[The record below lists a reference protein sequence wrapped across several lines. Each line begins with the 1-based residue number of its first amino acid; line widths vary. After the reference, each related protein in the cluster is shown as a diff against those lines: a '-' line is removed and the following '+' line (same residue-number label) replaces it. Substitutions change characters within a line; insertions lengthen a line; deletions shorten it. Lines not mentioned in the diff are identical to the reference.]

1 MKIKITPSF
10 YTQSKVEYNE
20 GKKFVTKCYSSIFG
34 IKWFL
39 ISGIFNNYP
48 YASQPI
54 ERMGRE
60 IEFFTDKWSKVK
72 VPRIIDMDMEK
83 MCLFREF
90 VEGREVTNDKKDF
103 RLLGYVMKE
112 IHEKGFVMGDTKP
125 SNFMISEETVFV
137 IDAEQ
142 STRNS
147 SSEYKAWD
155 ILVLTLFSSFL
166 FINEVVDF
174 REALREFLS
183 SYELN
188 REIALKLTGVKN
200 APLLALF
207 PPPHLLELKKI
218 SAEYL

>member
-1 MKIKITPSF
+1 
-10 YTQSKVEYNE
+10 
-20 GKKFVTKCYSSIFG
+20 
-34 IKWFL
+34 
-39 ISGIFNNYP
+39 
-48 YASQPI
+48 
-54 ERMGRE
+54 
-60 IEFFTDKWSKVK
+60 
-72 VPRIIDMDMEK
+72 

-125 SNFMISEETVFV
+125 SNFMISGETVFV

-174 REALREFLS
+174 REAVREFLS

-207 PPPHLLELKKI
+207 LLHIYWSLRR
-218 SAEYL
+218 SAQNIYDYFIVVSSSPNLLVKDSGTTCWAFVEIFYYFTCLS